1 MVRKIELLDLEF
13 TCEEK
18 DKKLNKKDNFQ
29 MLLSAIKKT
38 GKGSGQ

>member
-1 MVRKIELLDLEF
+1 MVRKIELQYLEF

-18 DKKLNKKDNFQ
+18 DKKPNKKDKFQ
-29 MLLSAIKKT
+29 MLLTAIKKT